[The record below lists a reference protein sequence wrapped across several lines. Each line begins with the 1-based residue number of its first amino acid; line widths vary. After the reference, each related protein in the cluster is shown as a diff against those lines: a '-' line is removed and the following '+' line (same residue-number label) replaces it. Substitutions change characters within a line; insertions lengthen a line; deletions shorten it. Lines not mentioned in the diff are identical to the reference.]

1 MASGEK
7 SESNLQDVFHR
18 LVRAL
23 GGRGE
28 ATAAPTTLTTPQ
40 QTPTTD
46 VEMGPELKRVPSKA
60 SSKSNRNHSS
70 ISERLKSFGKDLGMS
85 RRGSTAKPSDS
96 PLSPRT
102 TLVTIPGTTTGLAEA
117 GPSQIQSGPAPI
129 SHAKLL
135 SMVEEESAADTPPPG
150 TEEPPEPTSLAQRIQ
165 MLVDSLPTP
174 NSDISRSPRITKPPA
189 RDPSGR
195 PIPPPNPTP
204 IKDSRLKA
212 FLNSATIMNGSSNKG
227 MPSIWSIL
235 ESLGAPPHDGNDQ
248 TGDGN
253 PQHEPGEGD
262 NEGDEERDIYSDSS
276 SVMMYSPLLPTKE
289 DLVEL
294 AELVVLEAGQEVE
307 VATGASGWTTM
318 WPFSAWNP
326 PKQQQPLVMA
336 PDSPH
341 PLGRSNVGG
350 KKSSD
355 STASDGKVK
364 TQSRPRGWVPS
375 PTKLSV
381 QAFWWGY
388 RLYLPPPVL
397 AVLSDKTLEATKR
410 AAMITTA
417 LTWFFNNLPI
427 TSFPAPLQPALLL
440 LQRIAP
446 FLGYIGTFI
455 SWSWSTIKSYDVGFG
470 VYLTAT
476 WILPIALIPGTWTT
490 ILRITASFIQ
500 HTNNTKFTIK
510 PTYYTNTYLSAT
522 HLSATYR
529 VTLADTCFANHT
541 SYPNQPSSR
550 GLIRARLHSPSHP
563 SNS

>member
-7 SESNLQDVFHR
+7 PESNLQDVFHR
-18 LVRAL
+18 LVRTL

-28 ATAAPTTLTTPQ
+28 ATPALTTVTTPQ

-46 VEMGPELKRVPSKA
+46 VEVGPGLKRVPSKA

-70 ISERLKSFGKDLGMS
+70 ISERLKSFGKDLGMF

-117 GPSQIQSGPAPI
+117 GPSKIQSGPAPI

-150 TEEPPEPTSLAQRIQ
+150 TEEPLEPTSLAQRIQ

-174 NSDISRSPRITKPPA
+174 DSDISRSPRITKPPA

-235 ESLGAPPHDGNDQ
+235 ESLGAPTHDGNDQ

-253 PQHEPGEGD
+253 PKHQPGEGD
-262 NEGDEERDIYSDSS
+262 NEGDQDQDIYSDSS

-294 AELVVLEAGQEVE
+294 AELVVLETEQEAE
-307 VATGASGWTTM
+307 VVTGASGWMTM
-318 WPFSAWNP
+318 WPFSAMNP
-326 PKQQQPLVMA
+326 PKQQQQLLVMA

-341 PLGRSNVGG
+341 PPGSSNVGG
-350 KKSSD
+350 KKSPD
-355 STASDGKVK
+355 SLASGGKVK

-388 RLYLPPPVL
+388 RL
-397 AVLSDKTLEATKR
+397 
-410 AAMITTA
+410 
-417 LTWFFNNLPI
+417 
-427 TSFPAPLQPALLL
+427 
-440 LQRIAP
+440 
-446 FLGYIGTFI
+446 
-455 SWSWSTIKSYDVGFG
+455 
-470 VYLTAT
+470 
-476 WILPIALIPGTWTT
+476 
-490 ILRITASFIQ
+490 
-500 HTNNTKFTIK
+500 
-510 PTYYTNTYLSAT
+510 
-522 HLSATYR
+522 
-529 VTLADTCFANHT
+529 
-541 SYPNQPSSR
+541 
-550 GLIRARLHSPSHP
+550 
-563 SNS
+563 

>member
-7 SESNLQDVFHR
+7 PESNLQDVFRR
-18 LVRAL
+18 LVRTL

-28 ATAAPTTLTTPQ
+28 ATPALSTVTTPQ

-46 VEMGPELKRVPSKA
+46 FEVGPGLKRVPSKA

-70 ISERLKSFGKDLGMS
+70 ISERLKSFGKDLGMF

-150 TEEPPEPTSLAQRIQ
+150 TEEPLEPTSLAQRIQ

-174 NSDISRSPRITKPPA
+174 DSDISRSPRITKPPA

-235 ESLGAPPHDGNDQ
+235 ESLGAPTHDGNDQ

-253 PQHEPGEGD
+253 PKHQPGEGD
-262 NEGDEERDIYSDSS
+262 NEGDQDQDIYSDSS

-294 AELVVLEAGQEVE
+294 AELVVLETEQEAE
-307 VATGASGWTTM
+307 VVTGASGWMTM
-318 WPFSAWNP
+318 WPFSAMNP
-326 PKQQQPLVMA
+326 PKKQQQLLVMA

-341 PLGRSNVGG
+341 PPGSSNVGG
-350 KKSSD
+350 KKSPD
-355 STASDGKVK
+355 SLASGGKVK

-388 RLYLPPPVL
+388 RL
-397 AVLSDKTLEATKR
+397 
-410 AAMITTA
+410 
-417 LTWFFNNLPI
+417 
-427 TSFPAPLQPALLL
+427 
-440 LQRIAP
+440 
-446 FLGYIGTFI
+446 
-455 SWSWSTIKSYDVGFG
+455 
-470 VYLTAT
+470 
-476 WILPIALIPGTWTT
+476 
-490 ILRITASFIQ
+490 
-500 HTNNTKFTIK
+500 
-510 PTYYTNTYLSAT
+510 
-522 HLSATYR
+522 
-529 VTLADTCFANHT
+529 
-541 SYPNQPSSR
+541 
-550 GLIRARLHSPSHP
+550 
-563 SNS
+563 